1 MEHAKRTPCMDSS
14 MQNWQGSRGGYRKNR
29 GGRNGRYGD
38 NSSGCE
44 FSSRTPVAGKRD
56 PGGSHGIMRD

>member
-1 MEHAKRTPCMDSS
+1 MGSS

-38 NSSGCE
+38 NSSGGE

>member
-1 MEHAKRTPCMDSS
+1 MEHAKRNLPRDSS
-14 MQNWQGSRGGYRKNR
+14 MPGWQGSRGGYRKNR

-38 NSSGCE
+38 TMPDNG
-44 FSSRTPVAGKRD
+44 FSSRVPLSEKRD